1 MRLLLFEMRS
11 KRKISL
17 RELEKLTGISKS
29 TLSRYEALG
38 NEKADIKNLET
49 IARVFKCRI
58 EDLYDSDC
66 K

>member
-1 MRLLLFEMRS
+1 MRLLLFEVRS
-11 KRKISL
+11 KKKMTL
-17 RELEKLTGISKS
+17 RELEKLTGISRS
-29 TLSRYEALG
+29 TLSRYEASG

-49 IARVFKCRI
+49 IARVFKCHI